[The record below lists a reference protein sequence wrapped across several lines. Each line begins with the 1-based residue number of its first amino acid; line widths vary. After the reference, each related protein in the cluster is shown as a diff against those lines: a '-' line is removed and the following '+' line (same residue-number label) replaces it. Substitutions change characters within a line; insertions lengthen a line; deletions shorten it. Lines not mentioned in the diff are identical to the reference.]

1 MNEKTVPEFKNK
13 NLRLAIAQAINKRV
27 CKTVLND
34 GSLASNNFTGIG
46 TAKTPD
52 GKDFASTVE
61 SPLKYNPKVAKQNW
75 EKAKKN

>member
-1 MNEKTVPEFKNK
+1 MHK
-13 NLRLAIAQAINKRV
+13 LSIKRV

-46 TAKTPD
+46 TKTPD

-75 EKAKKN
+75 EKAKRIR